1 LFRAIGIWQKL
12 KTTTDHY
19 ETVGQMNVEELKS
32 LSKVQIPL
40 RAKHLDRPEIDFLI
54 RMLEEKDDA
63 TRYNTFLLLQ
73 ASSQDFPFTYEH
85 WDTLEKKLEN
95 PNSYQRSIGLMLIT
109 ENVKWDKEGKFDKTL
124 DKYLRCC
131 MDEKFITTRQAIQGL
146 AKVLKSTRKYD
157 NRISQSLKGISLTQ
171 YKENQQRLL
180 NKDISSILKMIETR
194 QP

>member
-1 LFRAIGIWQKL
+1 
-12 KTTTDHY
+12 
-19 ETVGQMNVEELKS
+19 MNVEELKS

-85 WDTLEKKLEN
+85 WDTLEKKLES

-109 ENVKWDKEGKFDKTL
+109 ENVKWDKEGKLDKTL

-131 MDEKFITTRQAIQGL
+131 MDEKFITARQAIQGL

-157 NRISQSLKGISLTQ
+157 DRISQSLKGISLTQ

-180 NKDISSILKMIETR
+180 NKDISSILKMIELR